1 MEGFRCAFDDVDPEE
16 VAAISTA
23 LSRYLSE
30 DGADDEVDP
39 WVMSGRYLVAG
50 LDEVRTPSSV
60 QDLDEWVLVGRADRF

>member
-1 MEGFRCAFDDVDPEE
+1 MVDDADPQE
-16 VAAISTA
+16 VAAITTA

-30 DGADDEVDP
+30 GGSEEGVDP

-50 LDEVRTPSSV
+50 LDEVRTPGNV